1 MVGPTPNGTGV
12 SGETP
17 SISHGPT
24 KLAHL
29 PALDGLRGLA
39 VVGVL
44 AFHGEFAAFKG
55 GFLGVSIFFTLSGFL
70 ITSLLL
76 REHAA
81 TGTISLRA
89 FWSRRFRRLM
99 PAALAGLAVA
109 CAYGVWF
116 ASPEQLARLRTDILA
131 ALGYMANW
139 RFVLEHKRY
148 ADLFAAPSP
157 VQHFWSLAIEEQ
169 FYIVYP
175 LIVVVVLHRGGRRA
189 LAVVLSVMAAVSV
202 GLSFALASSFDR
214 VYYGTDTRAFEL
226 LAGGL
231 FALWWAMPASFAPTR
246 IPSHLRDALGAT
258 ALICSVAAWGIVDQ
272 TSPRLPRGG
281 FALQAA
287 ATVLILVAITT
298 PGIVS
303 TVLSWAPLRATGLVS
318 YGLYVYHWPVYL
330 VLSTDRTGLA
340 RLPLFALRIGVTVA
354 VAMLSY
360 RLIEQPIRRGRVLH
374 GWSVRLA
381 TPAAVM
387 ALVVAALAVTWNP
400 PASTV
405 AYANANP
412 DDFAPRVVELTPPST
427 SVPPTSPTI
436 GAATPTTP
444 SPTPI
449 PVVVPKTVMVIGDSG
464 MLDLQPALAAAYA
477 ATGVQRIV
485 YASGPGFGVARS
497 GFDWRGV
504 WPKLIEENQ
513 PEIVIVML
521 GGWDLPWLRSNGND
535 AYASVVEEV
544 VRLLGAK
551 GAHIE
556 WVAMLPGGATP
567 DRPVDAVYEKVAA
580 RHSDVVDYFDPES
593 VLRTADAGTYGR
605 ILGTSG
611 GRLLLRKPDVWHL
624 CPAGAER
631 VATAIV
637 ERTASRGWS
646 LPEVSGWQQGPWR
659 ENAAFKDPV
668 GGCDPRSVGAD
679 Q

>member
-1 MVGPTPNGTGV
+1 MVGQRSNGIDVTLEAPRV
-12 SGETP
+12 SR
-17 SISHGPT
+17 GPT

-29 PALDGLRGLA
+29 PALDGLRGVA

-44 AFHGEFAAFKG
+44 AFHGGFAAFKG

-99 PAALAGLAVA
+99 PAALVGLAVA
-109 CAYGVWF
+109 CAYGAWF
-116 ASPEQLARLRTDILA
+116 GSPEQLARLRTDVLA

-175 LIVVVVLHRGGRRA
+175 LLVVVVLRRGGRRA
-189 LAVVLSVMAAVSV
+189 LVAVLAAMAAASL

-231 FALWWAMPASFAPTR
+231 FALWWALPASSGPAR
-246 IPSHLRDALGAT
+246 IPSRVRDALGAI
-258 ALICSVAAWGIVDQ
+258 ALVCSVAAWATVGQ
-272 TSPRLPRGG
+272 TSSRLPRGG
-281 FALQAA
+281 FALQAV
-287 ATVLILVAITT
+287 ATVLMLVAITT
-298 PGIVS
+298 PGMVG

-330 VLSTDRTGLA
+330 VLTTERTGLA
-340 RLPLFALRIGVTVA
+340 RLPVFALRIGATVA
-354 VAMLSY
+354 LAMLSY
-360 RLIEQPIRRGRVLH
+360 KLIEQPIRRGRVLH

-381 TPAAVM
+381 APAAVM
-387 ALVVAALAVTWNP
+387 ALVVAAIAVTWNP

-405 AYANANP
+405 AYANADPN
-412 DDFAPRVVELTPPST
+412 DFAPRVVELTPPST
-427 SVPPTSPTI
+427 SAPPTSPTSV
-436 GAATPTTP
+436 AATPTSSTTTP
-444 SPTPI
+444 L
-449 PVVVPKTVMVIGDSG
+449 VVTKTVMVIGDSG

-485 YASGPGFGVARS
+485 YASGPGFGIARS

-504 WPKLIEENQ
+504 WPKLIEDNR
-513 PEIVIVML
+513 PEVVIVML

-535 AYASVVEEV
+535 AYASIVEEV
-544 VRLLGAK
+544 VRVLGAK
-551 GAHIE
+551 GARVE

-567 DRPVDAVYEKVAA
+567 DRPVDAIYEKVAA
-580 RHSDVVDYFDPES
+580 GHPEVVDYFDPEA
-593 VLRTADAGTYGR
+593 VLRTGDPGTYGR
-605 ILGTSG
+605 VLGTG
-611 GRLLLRKPDVWHL
+611 GVRLLLRKPDVWHL

-637 ERTASRGWS
+637 ERTAVRGWS
-646 LPEVSGWQQGPWR
+646 LPEVSGWQQGSWR